1 MVNELEEIGFKGLT
15 DDVVKRSGDSFNFSL
30 ILFIFLLIGFGI
42 RLYVS
47 WQDVVMLF
55 QKCVVDDA
63 FFYFG
68 IAKNIA
74 AGKGATFDGFIMT
87 NGFHPIYALLL
98 VPIFWFSL
106 GNPNIPVHVALTIL
120 SVFNVLTGYVV
131 FLIVRKMA
139 GRIAGLFGA
148 FLWLFNPFVILIAL
162 SGVEVG
168 VAAFFMS
175 LCIYV
180 HLQGRNAAHVS
191 FPKRILLSLFTALAV
206 LSRVDAVFI
215 FIAIALDL
223 WYLSY
228 RRETSLFKSL
238 SQPALYCT
246 ITLLLLSPWFFWNL
260 YHFGTIRQIS
270 GVTLPNIAHNM
281 YLMKYK
287 TYLSLSFLKTELFF
301 LKGWIENII
310 RFSGGI
316 GLFVILSIFF
326 VVGARKN
333 LANKISGILEKIK
346 PFHFALLSC
355 ILLVFFYAFYFW
367 GWLRPW
373 YYLPVMLIVTI
384 YLGSIAGHASEAFLR
399 NSAERAKGG
408 VPIFVLF
415 IICTIYFSYQGMNT
429 WQKGLFPFQKQL
441 YESSVWLKENT
452 PENSKIG
459 AISAGLYGY
468 MNGRT
473 IDLAGVVNEE
483 AYRAMREKRIFAYL
497 QEKQIDYLV
506 DREDMI
512 QFYSHRFNGTDFII
526 DLKLVK
532 RFGNQPSD
540 IVVYQIDHQAPIG
553 KAQIG
558 PPNESDFNSTL

>member
-1 MVNELEEIGFKGLT
+1 MQTCEDG
-15 DDVVKRSGDSFNFSL
+15 SSFTTILL
-30 ILFIFLLIGFGI
+30 ILLLIGFGI
-42 RLYVS
+42 RFYIS
-47 WQDVVMLF
+47 WMDIEKLF
-55 QKCVVDDA
+55 QKCLVDDA

-74 AGKGATFDGFIMT
+74 AGKGATFDGSIMT
-87 NGFHPIYALLL
+87 NGFHPIYTLLL
-98 VPIFWFSL
+98 VPIFWFSTE
-106 GNPNIPVHVALTIL
+106 NPEIPVHVALTIL
-120 SVFNVLTGYVV
+120 SIFNVLTGYVI
-131 FLIVRKMA
+131 FLIVRKIA
-139 GRIAGLFGA
+139 GRIAGLLSA
-148 FLWLFNPFVILIAL
+148 LLWFFNPFVILIAL

-168 VAAFFMS
+168 VATFFIS

-180 HLQGRNAAHVS
+180 HLQGRKAEHVS
-191 FPKRILLSLFTALAV
+191 LQKMILLGLLTALAI

-215 FIAIALDL
+215 FIAIAMDL

-228 RRETSLFKSL
+228 RKETSLFKSL
-238 SQPALYCT
+238 SQPALYCI

-301 LKGWIENII
+301 LKVWIENII

-316 GLFVILSIFF
+316 GLFVILFVFF
-326 VVGARKN
+326 VVSAHRN
-333 LANKISGILEKIK
+333 LAVSISGILEKIK
-346 PFHFALLSC
+346 PLHYVLLSS
-355 ILLVFFYAFYFW
+355 IFLVFFYAFYFW

-373 YYLPVMLIVTI
+373 YYLSVLLTVTI
-384 YLGSIAGHASEAFLR
+384 YLGSIAGHAFEGSLYA
-399 NSAERAKGG
+399 SVGKAKRAI
-408 VPIFVLF
+408 PIFVLF
-415 IICTIYFSYQGMNT
+415 LICAIYFSYQGINI

-441 YESSVWLKENT
+441 YESAVWLKENT

-459 AISAGLYGY
+459 AISAGIYGY

-473 IDLAGVVNEE
+473 TDLAGVVNEE

-512 QFYSHRFNGTDFII
+512 QFFSTRFDRNGF
-526 DLKLVK
+526 LNCLLPVK
-532 RFGNQPSD
+532 RFGDTASD
-540 IVVYQIDHQAPIG
+540 VVIYKIVRD
-553 KAQIG
+553 
-558 PPNESDFNSTL
+558 

>member
-1 MVNELEEIGFKGLT
+1 MENRLIGKGFTVLR
-15 DDVVKRSGDSFNFSL
+15 DDVRDPIVNAL
-30 ILFIFLLIGFGI
+30 PTTIILSALMSIGLLI
-42 RLYVS
+42 RLYIS
-47 WQDVVMLF
+47 WLDIELLF
-55 QKCVVDDA
+55 HKCLVDDA

-74 AGKGATFDGFIMT
+74 VGKGATFDGSIMT

-106 GNPNIPVHVALTIL
+106 ENPEVPVHVALTIL
-120 SVFNVLTGYVV
+120 SIFNVLTGYVV
-131 FLIVRKMA
+131 FLIVRKIA

-162 SGVEVG
+162 NGVEVG
-168 VAAFFMS
+168 VAAFFIS

-180 HLQGRNAAHVS
+180 HLEERKVDRVS
-191 FPKRILLSLFTALAV
+191 LPKMVLLGFLTALAV

-215 FIAIALDL
+215 FITIALDL

-228 RRETSLFKSL
+228 QKGKSLFRSL
-238 SQPALYCT
+238 SQPALYCF
-246 ITLLLLSPWFFWNL
+246 ITLLFLSPWFFWNL
-260 YHFGTIRQIS
+260 YHFGTVRQIS

-281 YLMKYK
+281 YLMKHN
-287 TYLSLSFLKTELFF
+287 TYLSLSFVKTELFY
-301 LKGWIENII
+301 LKVWIEHII

-316 GLFVILSIFF
+316 GLFVILFIFF
-326 VVGARKN
+326 IISARKN
-333 LANKISGILEKIK
+333 LATKLSGILEKIK
-346 PFHFALLSC
+346 PLHFALLSS
-355 ILLVFFYAFYFW
+355 IFLVFFYALYFW

-384 YLGSIAGHASEAFLR
+384 YLGSIAGHTFENFLHI
-399 NSAERAKGG
+399 RAKMAIP
-408 VPIFVLF
+408 VFVLF
-415 IICTIYFSYQGMNT
+415 LICTIYFSYQGMSV

-441 YESSVWLKENT
+441 YESAVWLKENT

-459 AISAGLYGY
+459 AISAGVYGY
-468 MNGRT
+468 MTGRT
-473 IDLAGVVNEE
+473 IDLAGVVNKE

-512 QFYSHRFNGTDFII
+512 QFYNDRFNGTDFIK
-526 DLKLVK
+526 DLKFIK
-532 RFGNQPSD
+532 RFGDKASD
-540 IVVYQIDHQAPIG
+540 IVVYRIDRSFTDG
-553 KAQIG
+553 ETK
-558 PPNESDFNSTL
+558 

>member
-1 MVNELEEIGFKGLT
+1 VKNRLIGKGFTVLR
-15 DDVVKRSGDSFNFSL
+15 DDVRDPIVNAL
-30 ILFIFLLIGFGI
+30 PTIIILSALMSIGLLI
-42 RLYVS
+42 RLYIS
-47 WQDVVMLF
+47 WLDIELLF
-55 QKCVVDDA
+55 QKCLVDDA

-74 AGKGATFDGFIMT
+74 AGKGATFDGSIMT
-87 NGFHPIYALLL
+87 NGFHPIYAILL
-98 VPIFWFSL
+98 VPIFWFSPA
-106 GNPNIPVHVALTIL
+106 NPDIPVHVALTIL
-120 SVFNVLTGYVV
+120 SIFNVLTGYII
-131 FLIVRKMA
+131 FLTVRKIV
-139 GRIAGLFGA
+139 GGVAGLFGS

-168 VAAFFMS
+168 VAVFFIS

-180 HLQGRNAAHVS
+180 HLKERKS
-191 FPKRILLSLFTALAV
+191 DRIPFPRMALIALLTALAV

-215 FIAIALDL
+215 FIAIALDR

-228 RRETSLFKSL
+228 RKGTSLFRSL
-238 SQPALYCT
+238 SQPALYCAV
-246 ITLLLLSPWFFWNL
+246 TLLALTPWFFWNL

-281 YLMKYK
+281 YLMKHN
-287 TYLSLSFLKTELFF
+287 TYLSLSFVKTELFY
-301 LKGWIENII
+301 LKVWIENII

-316 GLFVILSIFF
+316 GLFIILFVFF
-326 VVGARKN
+326 VISVRKN
-333 LANKISGILEKIK
+333 LATKISGILEKIK
-346 PFHFALLSC
+346 PLHFALLSS
-355 ILLVFFYAFYFW
+355 IFLVFFYALYFW

-384 YLGSIAGHASEAFLR
+384 YLGSIVGHTVESFLHTG
-399 NSAERAKGG
+399 AEREKGT
-408 VPIFVLF
+408 VSIVVLF
-415 IICTIYFSYQGMNT
+415 LICAIYFSYQGMSV
-429 WQKGLFPFQKQL
+429 WREGLFPFQKQL
-441 YESSVWLKENT
+441 YESAVWLKENT

-459 AISAGLYGY
+459 AISAGIYGY

-512 QFYSHRFNGTDFII
+512 QFYNDRFNGTDFIK
-526 DLKLVK
+526 DLKFIK
-532 RFGNQPSD
+532 RFGDKASD
-540 IVVYQIDHQAPIG
+540 IVVYRIDRSFTDG
-553 KAQIG
+553 ETK
-558 PPNESDFNSTL
+558 

>member
-1 MVNELEEIGFKGLT
+1 LKNKLKERIVNGQVK
-15 DDVVKRSGDSFNFSL
+15 DVQTCEDGPSFTAILL
-30 ILFIFLLIGFGI
+30 ILLLIGFGI
-42 RLYVS
+42 RFYIS
-47 WQDVVMLF
+47 WIDIEILF
-55 QKCVVDDA
+55 QKCLVDDA

-74 AGKGATFDGFIMT
+74 AGKGATFDGSIMT

-98 VPIFWFSL
+98 VPIFWFSTE
-106 GNPNIPVHVALTIL
+106 NPEIPVHVALTIL
-120 SVFNVLTGYVV
+120 SIFNVLTGYVV
-131 FLIVRKMA
+131 FLIVRKIA
-139 GRIAGLFGA
+139 GRIAGLLGA

-162 SGVEVG
+162 SGVEAG
-168 VAAFFMS
+168 VAVFFIS

-180 HLQGRNAAHVS
+180 HLQERKGDHVS
-191 FPKRILLSLFTALAV
+191 LPKMILLGLLTALAI

-215 FIAIALDL
+215 FFAIALDL

-228 RRETSLFKSL
+228 RKGTSLFESL
-238 SQPALYCT
+238 SQPALYCI

-260 YHFGTIRQIS
+260 FHFGTIRQIS

-301 LKGWIENII
+301 LKVWIENII

-316 GLFVILSIFF
+316 GLFVIISIFF
-326 VVGARKN
+326 VAGARKN
-333 LANKISGILEKIK
+333 LTIRISVILREIK
-346 PFHFALLSC
+346 PLGFALLSS
-355 ILLVFFYAFYFW
+355 LFLVFFYALYFW

-373 YYLPVMLIVTI
+373 YYLSVLLTVTI
-384 YLGSIAGHASEAFLR
+384 YLGSIAGHASEGFLR
-399 NSAERAKGG
+399 ASVGRAKGAI
-408 VPIFVLF
+408 PIFVLF
-415 IICTIYFSYQGMNT
+415 LICTIYFSYQGMNA
-429 WQKGLFPFQKQL
+429 WREGLFPFQKQL
-441 YESSVWLKENT
+441 YESAVWLKENT
-452 PENSKIG
+452 PKNSQIG
-459 AISAGLYGY
+459 TISAGIYGY

-512 QFYSHRFNGTDFII
+512 QFYNHRFNETDFIK

-532 RFGNQPSD
+532 RFGNTPSD
-540 IVVYQIDHQAPIG
+540 VVVYRVSPDS
-553 KAQIG
+553 
-558 PPNESDFNSTL
+558 N